1 MTESLKNSRFWDYA
15 VDVEYN
21 RGGSGL
27 DYGYKTIGDKKIV
40 VDLIVHKRG
49 YDRDF
54 GFDNLFCIEMK
65 KKYKNPDLTS
75 DKNRLRILTDDNSG
89 FCYRAGFMVLITKD
103 QDLEK
108 YELEIDERFYN
119 QNR

>member
-1 MTESLKNSRFWDYA
+1 MKIT
-15 VDVEYN
+15 
-21 RGGSGL
+21 GG
-27 DYGYKTIGDKKIV
+27 T
-40 VDLIVHKRG
+40 
-49 YDRDF
+49 
-54 GFDNLFCIEMK
+54 
-65 KKYKNPDLTS
+65 
-75 DKNRLRILTDDNSG
+75 NSG